1 MARRLPRELRI
12 IAGDWRGR
20 KLRFPDRAE
29 IRPTPDRVRET
40 LFNWIGARVRGARAL
55 DLFAGSGALGLEC
68 LSRGAAAVTF
78 VETDPRAVLA
88 LRARLAEWGAQGA
101 TVERADARGWLAAR
115 RAATQPPFDLVFLDP
130 PFAAGLLA
138 GVACELEAG
147 DWLATTALVYLE
159 ADSGGA
165 LPAVPP
171 SWDLLRSGKA
181 GAVGYHLLRRGG
193 RPVVTESPTT

>member
-1 MARRLPRELRI
+1 MPPRLPRELRI

-20 KLRFPDRAE
+20 KLRFPDRVE

-40 LFNWIGARVRGARAL
+40 LFNWIGAEVRGARAL

-68 LSRGAAAVTF
+68 LSRGAQHVSF
-78 VETDPRAVLA
+78 VEVDPRAVLA

-101 TVERADARGWLAAR
+101 TVERVDARAWLAKRRATADA
-115 RAATQPPFDLVFLDP
+115 PFDLVFLDP

-138 GVACELEAG
+138 AIAQQLEAG
-147 DWLATTALVYLE
+147 DWLAPAALIYLE
-159 ADSGGA
+159 AAASGA
-165 LPAVPP
+165 LPTLPP
-171 SWDLLRSGKA
+171 SWELRRSGKA

-193 RPVVTESPTT
+193 RPVVTENPTT